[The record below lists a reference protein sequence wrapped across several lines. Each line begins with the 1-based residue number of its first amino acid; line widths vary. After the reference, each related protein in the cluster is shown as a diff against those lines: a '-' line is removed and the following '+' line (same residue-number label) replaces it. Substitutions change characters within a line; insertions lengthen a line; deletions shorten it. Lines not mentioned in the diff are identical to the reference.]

1 MRVALLGLGLIG
13 GSVARALR
21 AAGDDWWV
29 GAWTPSGTGP
39 RQALAAGAI
48 DAAFS
53 SARDLLGE
61 ADLIVLAAPP
71 LACVGLIGR
80 LAGTWRDA
88 IRPDATVTDVAS
100 TKAEL
105 ERVARDTGLRWV
117 GGHPMAGRET
127 SGFEASEATL
137 FRDRPWIITAAQGG
151 GDPTRVEALAFACGA
166 RPIFMDAARH
176 DRLVASISHLP
187 LLTSV
192 MLVEA
197 VTGLPGIEDRDWAA
211 ARELAAGGWRDTTRL
226 ARGDTAM
233 GAEIFATNAD
243 RLAERLRAY
252 RGRLDA
258 WLELLEAPGG
268 ADPAAIRERL
278 GAARERLE
286 APAHRQPDELRLP
299 AHKQPHS
306 PDVPAHRQPDEPGP

>member
-21 AAGDDWWV
+21 VAGDDWWV
-29 GAWTPSGTGP
+29 GAWTPSGRGP
-39 RQALAAGAI
+39 RQAVAAGAI
-48 DAAFS
+48 DAAYA

-80 LAGTWRDA
+80 LAGPWRDA
-88 IRPDATVTDVAS
+88 LRPDATVTDVAS

-105 ERVARDTGLRWV
+105 ERAAHDAALPWV
-117 GGHPMAGRET
+117 GGHPMSGRET
-127 SGFEASEATL
+127 SGFEASDADL
-137 FRDRPWIITAAQGG
+137 FRDRPWVITAAQGG
-151 GDPTRVEALAFACGA
+151 GDPAKVEALALACGA
-166 RPIFMDAARH
+166 RPVSMDAGRH
-176 DRLVASISHLP
+176 DRLVASVSHLP

-197 VTGLPGIEDRDWAA
+197 VTGLPGVEDRDWGAA
-211 ARELAAGGWRDTTRL
+211 KGLAAGGWRDTTRL

-252 RGRLDA
+252 RARLDA

-278 GAARERLE
+278 EAARDRLE
-286 APAHRQPDELRLP
+286 SPAR
-299 AHKQPHS
+299 AG
-306 PDVPAHRQPDEPGP
+306 ADEPEA

>member
-29 GAWTPSGTGP
+29 GAWTPSGRGP
-39 RQALAAGAI
+39 QQALAAGAV
-48 DAAFS
+48 DAAYE

-80 LAGTWRDA
+80 LAGSWRDA
-88 IRPDATVTDVAS
+88 MRTDATVTDVAS

-105 ERVARDTGLRWV
+105 ERVARDAGLSWV

-127 SGFEASEATL
+127 SGFEASDATL
-137 FRDRPWIITAAQGG
+137 FHDRPWVITAVQGG
-151 GDPTRVEALAFACGA
+151 GDAAKVEALALACGA
-166 RPIFMDAARH
+166 RPVLMDAARH
-176 DRLVASISHLP
+176 DGLVASVSHLP

-197 VTGLPGIEDRDWAA
+197 VTGLPGAEDRDWAA
-211 ARELAAGGWRDTTRL
+211 ARDLAAGGWRDTTRL

-252 RGRLDA
+252 RARLDA

-278 GAARERLE
+278 EAARERLDP
-286 APAHRQPDELRLP
+286 PADGQPSERDVRAHGQSDELE
-299 AHKQPHS
+299 S
-306 PDVPAHRQPDEPGP
+306 

>member
-21 AAGDDWWV
+21 ASDDGWWV
-29 GAWTPSGTGP
+29 GAWSPSGAGP
-39 RQALAAGAI
+39 QRALKSGAI
-48 DAAFS
+48 DAAYPN
-53 SARDLLGE
+53 APDLLGE
-61 ADLIVLAAPP
+61 ADVVVLAAPP
-71 LACVGLIGR
+71 MACVGLIGR
-80 LAGTWRDA
+80 LGGPWRTSL
-88 IRPDATVTDVAS
+88 RPDATVTDVAS

-105 ERVARDTGLRWV
+105 ERAAHDAGLPWV

-127 SGFEASEATL
+127 SGFEASDPTL
-137 FRDRPWIITAAQGG
+137 FRDRPWVITAAHGG
-151 GDPTRVEALAFACGA
+151 GNAATVEALARACGA
-166 RPIFMDAARH
+166 NPVHMDAARH
-176 DRLVASISHLP
+176 DRLVAAISHLP

-197 VTGLPGIEDRDWAA
+197 VSGLPGAVDRDWEAA
-211 ARELAAGGWRDTTRL
+211 AALAADGWRDTTRL

-252 RGRLDA
+252 RARLDA
-258 WLELLEAPGG
+258 WLDLLEAPGG

-278 GAARERLE
+278 EAARDRLE
-286 APAHRQPDELRLP
+286 
-299 AHKQPHS
+299 
-306 PDVPAHRQPDEPGP
+306 G

>member
-21 AAGDDWWV
+21 ANGDGSWV
-29 GAWTPSGTGP
+29 GAWTPSGEGP
-39 RQALAAGAI
+39 KRALDAGAI
-48 DAAFS
+48 DAAF
-53 SARDLLGE
+53 AHVPDLVRE
-61 ADLIVLAAPP
+61 ADVVVLAAPP
-71 LACVGLIGR
+71 LACIGLIGR
-80 LAGTWRDA
+80 LAGPWRDA
-88 IRPDATVTDVAS
+88 LRPGVTVTDVAS

-105 ERVARDTGLRWV
+105 ERAARDADLPWV

-127 SGFEASEATL
+127 SGFDASDATL
-137 FRDRPWIITAAQGG
+137 FHDRPWVITAAQCG
-151 GDPTRVEALAFACGA
+151 GDPAAVEALARACGA
-166 RPIFMDAARH
+166 NAVHMDAARH
-176 DRLVASISHLP
+176 DRLVAAISHLP

-197 VTGLPGIEDRDWAA
+197 VTGLPGAEDRDWAA
-211 ARELAAGGWRDTTRL
+211 ARALAAGGWRDTTRL

-243 RLAERLRAY
+243 RVAERLRAY
-252 RGRLDA
+252 RGQIDA

-278 GAARERLE
+278 EAARDRLE
-286 APAHRQPDELRLP
+286 
-299 AHKQPHS
+299 
-306 PDVPAHRQPDEPGP
+306 G